1 MINNDNIRQQF
12 PMIRNHP
19 NLVYL
24 DNGATTYKPD
34 CVIQAVLKYYQEY
47 TSNVERGDYETAIQA
62 DHAYEE
68 VRSKVAKLIN
78 AKSEKEIVFTANV
91 TASLNQV
98 VYGLATQL
106 QKGDIV
112 YLTEGEHASNV
123 LPWFHLQ
130 ATIGIEIKYL
140 PVDNVGLV
148 QLTNLKLD
156 KKTKVISL
164 AALTNV
170 LGTVQPIA
178 ELSHLVHAQKGY
190 LVVDAA
196 QMIAHHKIDVQKYDI
211 DYLCFSSHKM
221 YGPNG
226 VGVLYGKKELLDK
239 MYPIGLGGGMNA
251 RFYREGKI
259 VLKETPYKFE
269 AGTPNIEG
277 VIGLGAACDFLLGIG
292 LDEIEQYER
301 QLRSYFY
308 QKVKD
313 IPFLQI
319 YNRENKDGPITFN
332 VKNIFAQDVAG
343 YLAAH
348 HIAVRSGNHCAKLL
362 HHIICTDQSVR
373 ASLAIY
379 NNKADIDYFVKV
391 IKEISLEKTIDIFF

>member
-190 LVVDAA
+190 LLSL
-196 QMIAHHKIDVQKYDI
+196 I
-211 DYLCFSSHKM
+211 
-221 YGPNG
+221 
-226 VGVLYGKKELLDK
+226 
-239 MYPIGLGGGMNA
+239 
-251 RFYREGKI
+251 
-259 VLKETPYKFE
+259 
-269 AGTPNIEG
+269 
-277 VIGLGAACDFLLGIG
+277 
-292 LDEIEQYER
+292 
-301 QLRSYFY
+301 
-308 QKVKD
+308 
-313 IPFLQI
+313 
-319 YNRENKDGPITFN
+319 
-332 VKNIFAQDVAG
+332 
-343 YLAAH
+343 
-348 HIAVRSGNHCAKLL
+348 HI
-362 HHIICTDQSVR
+362 
-373 ASLAIY
+373 
-379 NNKADIDYFVKV
+379 
-391 IKEISLEKTIDIFF
+391 